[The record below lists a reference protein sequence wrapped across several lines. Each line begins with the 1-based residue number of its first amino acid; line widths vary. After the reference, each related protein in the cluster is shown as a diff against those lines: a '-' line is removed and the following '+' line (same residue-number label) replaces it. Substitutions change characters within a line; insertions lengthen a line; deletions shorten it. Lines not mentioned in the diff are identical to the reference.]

1 MQYIHENIY
10 IYIYIYIYIIPKNI
24 NSIISI
30 YQIGF
35 LIMNEIKTIH
45 YIVRS
50 NNMYVNE
57 LKIPQC
63 SEITISY
70 KFVHSISKNIVL
82 LNNCASFLR

>member
-1 MQYIHENIY
+1 M
-10 IYIYIYIYIIPKNI
+10 
-24 NSIISI
+24 

-35 LIMNEIKTIH
+35 LIINEIKTI
-45 YIVRS
+45 YYTVRS

-57 LKIPQC
+57 LKISQC
-63 SEITISY
+63 SEIINSY